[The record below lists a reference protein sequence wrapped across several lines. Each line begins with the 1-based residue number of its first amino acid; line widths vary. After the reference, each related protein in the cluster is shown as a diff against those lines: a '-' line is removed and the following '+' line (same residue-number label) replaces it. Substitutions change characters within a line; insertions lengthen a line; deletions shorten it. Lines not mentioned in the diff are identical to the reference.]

1 MNKLRDYYLV
11 VTDCDVVDDKL
22 NIINKSYFDLRP
34 FSNSIF
40 HNIYKSSFLGSCMA
54 FRRDVL
60 IRAIPF
66 PKYGVAHDLWLG
78 LVALKFFDVKVLDIP
93 FMLYRRHEN
102 TVTDSGKTNT
112 NSLFYKLSYRAY
124 IVSELIKR
132 LFVRY

>member
-1 MNKLRDYYLV
+1 
-11 VTDCDVVDDKL
+11 
-22 NIINKSYFDLRP
+22 
-34 FSNSIF
+34 
-40 HNIYKSSFLGSCMA
+40 MA